1 MTRSKTQTQIL
12 SMPDAFRAKGGV
24 REPVLVVVQGEEIG
38 RRYLLNE
45 TRLVLGRDADRAD
58 LVVSDP
64 SVSARHAVLGV
75 DAEQE
80 RYGIADLGSR
90 NGTFVNGR
98 RVDDGVLRDGDKIFV
113 GATVLKFTF
122 HDSIE
127 EQFHGELERL
137 MHLDSL
143 TGLYVRR
150 WFDQEFPRVFE
161 AAQRY
166 ARPLC
171 VAMMDMDGLKQVN
184 DRHGHQLGSHCI
196 SETGRLIKESLPG
209 GAAAARFGGD
219 EFVAWFSDAR
229 LDDVVDVA
237 EGIRLRV
244 EAFEFRE
251 GGVVVA
257 PTLSVGVACLKPG
270 VDGPEELLRLA
281 DDALY
286 RAKKLGR
293 NTVAC

>member
-1 MTRSKTQTQIL
+1 MSRSNSQTQIL

-45 TRLVLGRDADRAD
+45 KRLVLGRDDDSAD

-64 SVSARHAVLGV
+64 SVSARHAVFGV
-75 DAEQE
+75 DSDQE
-80 RYGIADLGSR
+80 SYGIADLGSR

-98 RVDDGVLRDGDKIFV
+98 RVEDGVLRDGDKIFV

-127 EQFHGELERL
+127 EQFHGELDRL

-150 WFDQEFPRVFE
+150 WFDQEYPRAFE
-161 AAQRY
+161 AARRF

-184 DRHGHQLGSHCI
+184 DRHGHQLGSYCI
-196 SETGRLIKESLPG
+196 SETGRLIKEALPG
-209 GAAAARFGGD
+209 GAAGARFGGD

-229 LDDVVDVA
+229 LDDVLDVA
-237 EGIRLRV
+237 ETIRMRI
-244 EAFEFRE
+244 EEFEFRRE
-251 GGVVVA
+251 DVVVA
-257 PTLSVGVACLKPG
+257 PTISIGVACLKPG
-270 VDGPEELLRLA
+270 VERPEELLRLA

-293 NTVAC
+293 NKVAR